1 MKYII
6 TEHQNKLL
14 MVQNVIDN
22 CLNELR
28 DWCDSI
34 SEYGNDEADSICHA
48 LSSISKIEVKSL
60 TPNEK
65 NGGIYININVYTTE
79 ESDNIY
85 IIYHELDI
93 CINGTISDMFNLG
106 EVNIIEEEI

>member
-1 MKYII
+1 MKYLI

-34 SEYGNDEADSICHA
+34 SEYGNDEADSICYA
-48 LSSISKIEVKSL
+48 LSFELICL
-60 TPNEK
+60 TQTHLLYFP
-65 NGGIYININVYTTE
+65 YFLY
-79 ESDNIY
+79 
-85 IIYHELDI
+85 
-93 CINGTISDMFNLG
+93 F
-106 EVNIIEEEI
+106 